1 MVLAVR
7 STGLQKQVKLKCI
20 GLFIRFKNK
29 ADGQEIVPKP
39 GSWKTRKDGREK
51 GLLLVVVVVVV
62 AIAQPFVIG
71 NLLVS

>member
-1 MVLAVR
+1 M
-7 STGLQKQVKLKCI
+7 QKQVKLKCI

-29 ADGQEIVPKP
+29 ADGQEIIPKP

-51 GLLLVVVVVVV
+51 GLVVVVMVVVVAVVVVV